1 MPVRLD
7 TADAFL
13 CVLSALALLY
23 ALYHAIRER
32 LQSGAIKRLRDDA
45 RLLRNSLVNNEDLDP
60 DVRQLLMRF
69 NPSRIVASDS
79 IETINKRNIY
89 VCVEPDTRAS
99 DAENHAIMLFSL
111 IHEMAHVM
119 TPEYGHGSN
128 FWQNFDVLLARA
140 HQIGLYDRDVLN
152 AALRRSPAFQLCDH
166 RVTTAYLP

>member
-1 MPVRLD
+1 MPIRLD

-60 DVRQLLMRF
+60 DVRQLRHAGSTRAASSPRT
-69 NPSRIVASDS
+69 PSRRSTSATYTSVS
-79 IETINKRNIY
+79 
-89 VCVEPDTRAS
+89 VDTRAS
-99 DAENHAIMLFSL
+99 DAENHAITLFSL

-119 TPEYGHGSN
+119 T
-128 FWQNFDVLLARA
+128 
-140 HQIGLYDRDVLN
+140 
-152 AALRRSPAFQLCDH
+152 RSTATGRTSGRTSTCSWPAPI
-166 RVTTAYLP
+166 RSASTTGTC